1 MLLWGN
7 EKWILYTNVEWKKS
21 LGKWNEPPPTTPK
34 SSLHPEKLML
44 CILWEWKGVLYY
56 ELLPENQ
63 TVNSSEYFSQLY
75 QLKAA
80 LDWKVLWYCESASH
94 SVMSDSLRPHGY
106 TVHGIL
112 QARKLEWVAFP
123 FFPTQWSNPGL
134 PHCRQVLYQ
143 LSHQGN
149 PRILRVGSLSLLSG
163 SSWPRNWNGVSCTA
177 DGFFTSWATREA
189 HNISDIV
196 DPCNTWMEWVFRGGG
211 KRTGSWTHVEVESDF
226 LLCLSVG

>member
-1 MLLWGN
+1 MEPLKQAVYLKGSLILW
-7 EKWILYTNVEWKKS
+7 KCKS
-21 LGKWNEPPPTTPK
+21 LSHVWLFATPWIYSPWNSPGQNTGVG
-34 SSLHPEKLML
+34 SLS
-44 CILWEWKGVLYY
+44 
-56 ELLPENQ
+56 LLPNPVIEPR
-63 TVNSSEYFSQLY
+63 SS
-75 QLKAA
+75 
-80 LDWKVLWYCESASH
+80 
-94 SVMSDSLRPHGY
+94 
-106 TVHGIL
+106 
-112 QARKLEWVAFP
+112 
-123 FFPTQWSNPGL
+123 
-134 PHCRQVLYQ
+134 HCRQVLYQ